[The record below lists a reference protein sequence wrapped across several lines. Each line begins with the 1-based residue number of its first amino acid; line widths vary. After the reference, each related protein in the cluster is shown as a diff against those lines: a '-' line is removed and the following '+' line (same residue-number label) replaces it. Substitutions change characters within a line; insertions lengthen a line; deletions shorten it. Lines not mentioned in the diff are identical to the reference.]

1 MCETVGHRVVELQR
15 VAFGPLSL
23 EGLPEGESRS
33 LSSEEVEALWNNPA
47 P

>member
-1 MCETVGHRVVELQR
+1 MLEAVGHQVLELER
-15 VAFGPLSL
+15 VAFGPLRL
-23 EGLPEGESRS
+23 EGLPEGDSRL